1 VVRAGKW
8 LTGIGVAFLVLALL
22 WLLFGVP
29 ALVRYPLDLDA
40 TPRYEG
46 TFTLFVD
53 PDTFAPLETPRTLPL
68 TVTRHIDARGSES
81 SFSEVLVA
89 ETIEIDAGGE
99 FVSTQENHYVMD
111 RRSIENVADDR
122 AFAFSPEN
130 ALDRAPAF
138 RVNFPFGTDEKDYP
152 VYKNEIG
159 DSYTV
164 TPDPAEPRGEVEGID
179 VINFVASAGPLPITA
194 AYIAFL
200 SETVPL
206 PESLTITQ
214 LTPLLASVGIDVPGT
229 LAALGPV
236 IAPEDLE
243 ALSSLAAEPIDLVY
257 LVTFS
262 GQDSV
267 EPKTGGIV
275 EVRGVVETI
284 SATAAP
290 DALPPITDI
299 LGRYPEV
306 PEAQEALDG
315 LTLLAESPIP
325 LFRNEFSQTAE
336 SVTDIA
342 GEVKDQKDL
351 VTLAERTVPLVL
363 AGLGVLCGVIG
374 LALFFVKP
382 KSKTEAES
390 ESQSGDAPVGT

>member
-1 VVRAGKW
+1 MVRAGRW

-22 WLLFGVP
+22 WLLLGVP
-29 ALVRYPLDLDA
+29 AFVRYPLDVDA

-81 SFSEVLVA
+81 SFSNVLVA

-99 FVSTQENHYVMD
+99 FVSTQENQYVMD
-111 RRSIENVADDR
+111 RRSIENVEDDR
-122 AFAFSPEN
+122 AFAFFPDN
-130 ALDRAPAF
+130 VLDRAPAF
-138 RVNFPFGTDEKDYP
+138 RVNFPLDTDQQDYP
-152 VYKNEIG
+152 IYKNEIAE
-159 DSYTV
+159 SYTV
-164 TPDPAEPRGEVEGID
+164 TPDPDEPTGEIEGID
-179 VINFVASAGPLPITA
+179 VINFVASAGPLPITP
-194 AYIAFL
+194 AYVAFL

-206 PESLTITQ
+206 PASLTITQ

-243 ALSSLAAEPIDLVY
+243 TLSALAAEPIDLVY
-257 LVTFS
+257 LITFS
-262 GQDSV
+262 GEDSV
-267 EPKTGGIV
+267 EPDTGGIV
-275 EVRGVVETI
+275 EVRGVVETV

-290 DALPPITDI
+290 DALPPIVEI

-306 PEAQEALDG
+306 PEAQDALAG
-315 LTLLAESPIP
+315 LTQLAEEPIP

-336 SVTDIA
+336 SVADIA

-351 VTLAERTVPLVL
+351 VSLAERTVPLVL

-382 KSKTEAES
+382 KSKT
-390 ESQSGDAPVGT
+390 QPGGAPVGT